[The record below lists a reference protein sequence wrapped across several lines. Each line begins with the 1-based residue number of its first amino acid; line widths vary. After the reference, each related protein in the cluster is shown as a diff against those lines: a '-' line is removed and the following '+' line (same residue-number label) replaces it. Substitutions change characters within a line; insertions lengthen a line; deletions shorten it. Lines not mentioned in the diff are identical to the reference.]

1 MNKKP
6 RQKNKL
12 NTKNKFLTNH
22 KKLIRNKFV
31 EFVKISRIMKNY
43 VNHNLVFVLQFHIL
57 NITLE

>member
-22 KKLIRNKFV
+22 KKLI
-31 EFVKISRIMKNY
+31 SL
-43 VNHNLVFVLQFHIL
+43 NHQMRSMEKETQKA
-57 NITLE
+57 TLIRRRLESN